1 MKEDSQTSSKFE
13 VLTGRL
19 QILKRPT
26 MWIGAIDP
34 ISQDIF
40 IIDEDTVEQKTVS
53 FVPAFKKICDEIL
66 DNSIDALI
74 EHKNAEGSIKVKM
87 SGDSVYIED
96 DGPGIPVKKKSLS
109 DIELKNL
116 PQEEAK
122 KLQDSYIPEIAWTR
136 LFSGTNFQDSSGK
149 VTIGSHGVGSKA
161 AAIFSTKFVGKTDD
175 GKKSCTVT
183 TVDNLEK
190 HKCKVSDSSHKTGTI
205 VEFWPDL
212 PRFKLDK
219 IGQVYQDLMYQR
231 LLCLAMTFPKI
242 KFSFNGKKINVNDKK
257 FLKMF
262 SEDIEFVTFKNGFIG
277 VYPNKSDEFNFFTY
291 VNGMHMSRGGS
302 HVEYI
307 ASQLVNPI
315 REKLEKKYK
324 SIKPADVKNKL
335 TLVVFMRN
343 FANPKFDSQT
353 KETLTNS
360 TADIASYFANEID
373 FDSFAK
379 KVLKCDAI
387 IEPIIETFKIKEEL
401 KARQELKR
409 VKKIKVRSDKYK
421 AAYGSQKYLFLC
433 EGASASSSLSLCL
446 GSNGNGFYS
455 CRGLPINVIGNS
467 IQKIAANQE
476 FKDIMNIL
484 ELDISKENENKTI
497 SYDKIVIA
505 VDQDLDGNHLGSML
519 IGWFKRFAPNL
530 FDEKKVCKLQTPLV
544 IVKDSKGQIKEYF
557 FDLDSFKAWEKA
569 NPNSKLQIVYQKG
582 LGSMSTDDIDW
593 LIQKNGLES
602 LIYSFNRD
610 KDAFANIDLWLDGE
624 ADPRK
629 AKLHKYTFDV
639 NMI

>member
-1 MKEDSQTSSKFE
+1 MQTQNKFE

-34 ISQDIF
+34 VAQDMF
-40 IIDEDTVEQKTVS
+40 IVNEDKVERKTVS
-53 FVPAFKKICDEIL
+53 YVPAFKKICDEIL

-74 EHKNAEGSIKVKM
+74 EHKNAEGCIKVKM
-87 SGDSVYIED
+87 ADDSVYIED
-96 DGPGIPVKKKSLS
+96 DGPGIPVQKKKLS
-109 DIELKNL
+109 DIEQKNL
-116 PQEEAK
+116 PVQEAK
-122 KLQDSYIPEIAWTR
+122 ELQDSYIPEIAWTR

-183 TVDNLEK
+183 VLNNLET
-190 HKCKVSDSSHKTGTI
+190 HRCRVADTTGRTGTT

-212 PRFKLDK
+212 KRFNLST
-219 IGQVYQDLMYQR
+219 IGQVYSDLMYQR

-242 KFSFNGKKINVNDKK
+242 KFIFNGRRINVNDKK

-262 SEDIEFVTFKNGFIG
+262 SENIEFITFSNGFIG
-277 VYPNKSDEFNFFTY
+277 VYPNESDEFNFFTY

-302 HVEYI
+302 HVEHV
-307 ASQLVNPI
+307 ASQLVGPI
-315 REKLEKKYK
+315 RAKLEKKYK
-324 SIKPADVKNKL
+324 TIKPADIKNKL
-335 TLVVFMRN
+335 TIVLFMRN

-360 TADIASYFANEID
+360 PSDVASYFNSEVD
-373 FDSFAK
+373 FEAFAK
-379 KVLKCDAI
+379 QILKNDAI

-409 VKKIKVRSDKYK
+409 VKRFRVRSDKYK
-421 AAYGSQKYLFLC
+421 AAYGEQKYLFLC
-433 EGASASSSLSLCL
+433 EGASAQSSLSLCL
-446 GSNGNGFYS
+446 GSNGNGFYA
-455 CRGLPINVIGNS
+455 CRGLPVNAISNS
-467 IQKIAANQE
+467 LQKIAANQE

-484 ELDISKENENKTI
+484 GLDVSKDDEHKTI
-497 SYDKIVIA
+497 AYDKVVIA

-530 FDEKKVCKLQTPLV
+530 FNEGKVCKLQTPLI
-544 IVKDSKGQIKEYF
+544 IVKDAKGQIKDYF
-557 FDLDSFKAWEKA
+557 FDLDSFKEWEKKNA
-569 NPNSKLQIVYQKG
+569 GTNLQIIYQKG

-593 LIQKNGLES
+593 LIQKGGLDS
-602 LIYSFNRD
+602 LLYSFKQD
-610 KDAFANIDLWLDGE
+610 DEAFSNVDLWLTGDSE
-624 ADPRK
+624 PRK
-629 AKLHKYTFDV
+629 EKLRKYTFDV